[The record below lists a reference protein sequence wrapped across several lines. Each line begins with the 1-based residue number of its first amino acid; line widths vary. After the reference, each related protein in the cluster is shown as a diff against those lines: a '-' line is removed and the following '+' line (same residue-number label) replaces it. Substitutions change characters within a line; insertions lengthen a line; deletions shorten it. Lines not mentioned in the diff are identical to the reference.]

1 MTLVVEDGTGL
12 SNANSF
18 ISLAYA
24 NTYFTDK
31 AISAWTGSDKA
42 KEAALI
48 RATAYLTIAY
58 IWKGS
63 KINGRSQA
71 LAFPRSGVYDLEG
84 YEVAENAV
92 PSEIQKAAA
101 ELALLELITPSTL
114 NPAVKLSERVSRE
127 QIGQISVEY
136 VNSNISAS
144 ADITVVPYVM
154 NLISGLIV
162 AGGSNR
168 LSGASVRA

>member
-24 NTYFTDK
+24 NTYFADK
-31 AISAWTGSDKA
+31 GISTWTGTDA
-42 KEAALI
+42 VKEEALI
-48 RATAYLTIAY
+48 RATAYLTVAY
-58 IWKGS
+58 IWKGT
-63 KINGRSQA
+63 KINGRTQA

-84 YEVAENAV
+84 YEVADNAV
-92 PSEIQKAAA
+92 PVEIQKSTA

-114 NPAVKLSERVSRE
+114 NPAVKLSERVSKE
-127 QIGQISVEY
+127 QFGQMSTEY

-144 ADITVVPYVM
+144 ADIAVVPYVM

-162 AGGSNR
+162 AGSANR
-168 LSGASVRA
+168 LSGSTVRA